1 MPGFTKNADKVETGR
16 KPSSWLRILI
26 DVKQVSSYHL
36 KVKTQETAG
45 SVSVYLEG
53 HLVEK

>member
-16 KPSSWLRILI
+16 KPSSWLRIVI

-36 KVKTQETAG
+36 KVKIQETAG
-45 SVSVYLEG
+45 SVSVYLAG